1 MPVSAYLANALL
13 NHVFH
18 GSSSTYTYTPP
29 TTVYLSLHTGDPD
42 DGNEI
47 SSYTRIALT
56 CTIATD
62 GSLANSGTVT
72 FTGLPS
78 VPAGVSWIGIY
89 DALEGGNLLFKE
101 EIATQAVGNGDS
113 WQWIAGE
120 LTISTGLT

>member
-18 GSSSTYTYTPP
+18 GSSSTYAYTPP
-29 TTVYLSLHTGDPD
+29 NTAYLSLHTGDPD
-42 DGNEI
+42 DGNEVT
-47 SSYTRIALT
+47 SYTRIALSFSL
-56 CTIATD
+56 ASA
-62 GSLANSGTVT
+62 GSLSNSGTVT
-72 FTGLPS
+72 FTNLPS

-101 EIATQAVGNGDS
+101 EITTQAVGNGDS
-113 WQWIAGE
+113 WQWTAGE